1 MNSIINIK
9 TDDDKKRVEK
19 LYLEFLNA
27 WNKTSSDDKKEWVF
41 SSIKL
46 FGKLTLRRSKGFV
59 KALFGIISF
68 SFSET
73 VDFGKAIYKN
83 NAYSHIKIK
92 KIQFFKFVKK
102 AREKTINGAK
112 NVIWMLKNNPNE
124 AGPLIVLGVLGFFIG
139 SGGFDGDEGIPDLDI
154 AVGGIGNHRSI
165 FFHSIISA
173 VFLETMIFSSVK
185 AIKIIHS
192 NLDENHDK
200 LWDDILGYEKWAEAF
215 VSGACIGIAYHLM
228 VDGTI
233 QGNKAYVDLP
243 IKDLSMETHN
253 TILVSNSIAEGID
266 VEKKLNNYG
275 N

>member
-1 MNSIINIK
+1 
-9 TDDDKKRVEK
+9 
-19 LYLEFLNA
+19 
-27 WNKTSSDDKKEWVF
+27 
-41 SSIKL
+41 
-46 FGKLTLRRSKGFV
+46 
-59 KALFGIISF
+59 
-68 SFSET
+68 
-73 VDFGKAIYKN
+73 
-83 NAYSHIKIK
+83 
-92 KIQFFKFVKK
+92 
-102 AREKTINGAK
+102 
-112 NVIWMLKNNPNE
+112 
-124 AGPLIVLGVLGFFIG
+124 
-139 SGGFDGDEGIPDLDI
+139 
-154 AVGGIGNHRSI
+154 
-165 FFHSIISA
+165 
-173 VFLETMIFSSVK
+173 MIFSSVK